1 MLKEINE
8 LVSQLD
14 LIAKRENVNLE
25 IKIYDVDF
33 EQCTTIKYDI
43 AQ

>member
-1 MLKEINE
+1 MLEEISE

-14 LIAKRENVNLE
+14 LIAKRESINLE